1 MLDDLYELYLKCIE
15 VGIVPNIRFDQEF
28 ITDKDKLGHALLKH
42 CPSEIFRNLQLEF
55 DEHELEG
62 VKCTVLTDGQ
72 MYGDCLSCA
81 KLSFTRMIELAE
93 KGEI

>member
-1 MLDDLYELYLKCIE
+1 MLSNVYELYLECIE
-15 VGIVPNIRFDQEF
+15 AGVVPSIRFAPEF

-55 DEHELEG
+55 DEHEIAE
-62 VKCTVLTDGQ
+62 VRCTVLTDGQ

-81 KLSFTRMIELAE
+81 ELSFERILELA
-93 KGEI
+93 KGE